1 MNVVE
6 ETEVA
11 APPEKVYEYLL
22 DFRKHTEWTTPNHI
36 VRISPIS
43 EGPTVVGST
52 FDSEGHQFGA
62 QRDRLEVTELMP
74 NRKIVYEATM
84 KNGQR
89 FRHTL
94 EMQAA
99 TGGTRLTK
107 RFESLK
113 LTFSSVFL
121 APIVARLI
129 LPRALAGDLKRI
141 KANLEKPAG

>member
-6 ETEVA
+6 ETEIA
-11 APPEKVYEYLL
+11 ATPEKVYEYLL
-22 DFRKHTEWTTPNHI
+22 DFRRHPEWTTPNHI
-36 VRISPIS
+36 VKISPIS

-52 FDSEGHQFGA
+52 FDSEGHQFGT
-62 QRDRLEVTELMP
+62 QMDRLEVTELVP

-99 TGGTRLTK
+99 TGGTRLSK

-113 LTFSSVFL
+113 LTFSSSL
-121 APIVARLI
+121 LSPLVARLI
-129 LPRALAGDLKRI
+129 IPKGLTGDLQRI
-141 KANLEKPAG
+141 RTNLANPKG